1 MATDDRTN
9 LPEAQETPL
18 TLMEMQI
25 NALYKCDAYGR
36 LQSRNQAGG
45 GKAPRFFMG
54 RTQAGNVLR
63 LRDDLPRDLV
73 KELET
78 LAEREPL
85 PYNFEE
91 PAREQ
96 FQIMHAL
103 RRHNA
108 VIEVRRGPAYSFPP
122 QIDAPQGVRL
132 LKPGEEGLLHPSLVS
147 WAPDVTAG
155 RDVFASFEDGLA
167 VAVCFSAC
175 TGGQAAEAGVETAAP
190 YRRRGHAARA
200 VAAWA
205 LSIRAAG
212 LVPIYS
218 TTWDNAASQGVAKA
232 LGCRLFGED
241 WHIV

>member
-1 MATDDRTN
+1 MASEDRHN
-9 LPEAQETPL
+9 LPEAQVTPF

-25 NALYKCDAYGR
+25 TALYRCDAYGR
-36 LQSRNQAGG
+36 LQSRNGQRG

-54 RTQAGNVLR
+54 RTQGGNILR
-63 LRDDLPRDLV
+63 LRDDLPHDLV

-85 PYNFEE
+85 PYNMEE
-91 PAREQ
+91 PPREQ

-108 VIEVRRGPAYSFPP
+108 VIEVRRGPAYSFPSP
-122 QIDAPQGVRL
+122 LKPPEGVRRL
-132 LKPGEEGLLHPSLVS
+132 ERHEATLLHPDLVT
-147 WAPDVTAG
+147 WAPDLAEG
-155 RDVFASFEDGLA
+155 RDVFASFEDGQA
-167 VAVCFSAC
+167 VSVCFSSC
-175 TGGQAAEAGVETAAP
+175 TGPQAAEAGVETAEP
-190 YRRRGHAARA
+190 YRRRGHAARV

-205 LSIRAAG
+205 ISVRAAG

-218 TTWDNAASQGVAKA
+218 TTWDNLASQGVARS
-232 LGCRLFGED
+232 LGLKLFGED